1 MVYGRRNSTTKISV
15 ENESKKS
22 VENESEKFKLT
33 WIEKETRKKSTQ
45 DKAKRVNNAQMQVK
59 GNSLPV
65 NSMHTILSCNVRKK
79 LKIFLVLVSKSFEK
93 H

>member
-45 DKAKRVNNAQMQVK
+45 DKAKRVNKCTNASQGK
-59 GNSLPV
+59 FIANA
-65 NSMHTILSCNVRKK
+65 H
-79 LKIFLVLVSKSFEK
+79 
-93 H
+93 